1 MENKNLVVKVT
12 AKIYPSAQR
21 EKSES
26 VLFTRLSTFNFE
38 NSKGK
43 FPPFGTLMALND
55 ETIRGQNKIFRHIE
69 QDTII
74 VILPLFGAV
83 VYKDSL
89 DNEDIIDTEQL
100 RIFSAKKGMTYELT
114 NPYRDGLIN
123 YLQIWIAPETN
134 TFIADSQQQQFSY
147 SRKNELFPLFSN
159 EKASENVPTIPQSCF
174 GYMGI
179 YEDRKIGTYELLQPT
194 NGLFA
199 FVISG
204 KFQFGNHEL
213 SPKDGISIVGNDK
226 IMFESLTENGV
237 ILLLE
242 VAMIV

>member
-1 MENKNLVVKVT
+1 MENKYSISPLQT
-12 AKIYPSAQR
+12 KIYPAIQR

-26 VLFTRLSTFNFE
+26 EIFTRLSTFNFE

-43 FPPFGTLMALND
+43 FPPFGSLMALND
-55 ETIRGQNKIFRHIE
+55 ETILGKNKIFRHVE

-74 VILPLFGAV
+74 IILPLFGAV

-134 TFIADSQQQQFSY
+134 TFVANSQQHHFSEA
-147 SRKNELFPLFSN
+147 RKNELFPLFSKEN
-159 EKASENVPTIPQSCF
+159 FSENVAEIPKKYF

-179 YEDRKIGTYELLQPT
+179 YEDRKTQTYNVLQPD
-194 NGLFA
+194 NGVFA
-199 FVISG
+199 IVISG
-204 KFQFGNHEL
+204 KFQIGTQEL
-213 SPKDGISIVGNDK
+213 SPKDGISIIGQK
-226 IMFESLTENGV
+226 QIMFESLSGNSV

-242 VAMIV
+242 VALIF